1 MKTLKKIL
9 QQIDNKGYKAYKSIK
24 GIYQFEQFSLSID
37 HVQGDPFAVPSRIN
51 VRIPMSKADFPVQSW
66 ATIQIGKKPNPI
78 RRIALEDYLGRM
90 VKKNIRQISRGNRGS
105 GSSGIIAIETGG
117 QKILLRNAVLLT
129 ADFIEVRLLIGLPAA
144 DRRVAG
150 TQAQQMFFEEL
161 PAIVDQALYYNN
173 LSAQELSQYVN
184 SAEDQ
189 AVLRHTLKEKKLVAF
204 IANGALLPR
213 TSGICDAPMTGKIIS
228 FQSPASLEVEVSLPN
243 AGKISGMG
251 IPPGISLIVGGGF
264 HGKSTILH
272 ALEHG
277 PYNHIPGDGREK
289 VVSIESAVKIRSED
303 GRAVSKVNI
312 SPFIDRLPF
321 GRDTRHFTTENA
333 SGSTSQAANIIEA
346 LECGA
351 ELLLIDE
358 DTSATNFMIRDER
371 MQALVTQQK
380 EPITPLLYRVRELY
394 EQHGV
399 SSIIVMG
406 GSGDYF
412 DIADTV
418 IMMDEYIARD
428 VTQQARALAHEASY
442 QTPDQLNNLPE
453 FQPTASSSRKPGAR
467 TLNPARNKF
476 PVKIDVRETS
486 SILYGEYHIEL
497 SQVEQLID
505 IGQTRAIGLMI
516 HYYAI
521 HYAYPEQ
528 TKTKAQV
535 SAENSLTTHLKKLMQ
550 EANDKGLD
558 IFSPYKV
565 GNLAMPRL
573 YELSA
578 AINRIRC
585 DDWS

>member
-1 MKTLKKIL
+1 MQILKKNL
-9 QQIDNKGYKAYKSIK
+9 QHIDGKGYKAYKEIQ
-24 GIYQFEQFSLSID
+24 GVYQFEYFSLSID
-37 HVQGDPFAVPSRIN
+37 HVQGDPFAIPSRVN
-51 VRIPMSKADFPVQSW
+51 VRIAMPDAAFPDQSW
-66 ATIQIGKKPNPI
+66 ADQGAGEQQNPI

-90 VKKNIRQISRGNRGS
+90 LQHNIQQIIKGQRGS
-105 GSSGIIAIETGG
+105 GCSGIIHIEANG
-117 QKILLRNAVLLT
+117 QKTLLRNAVLVNPQY
-129 ADFIEVRLLIGLPAA
+129 IEARLVMGLPAE

-150 TQAQQMFFEEL
+150 LQAQQMFFEEL
-161 PAIVDQALYYNN
+161 PAIIEQSLFYKN
-173 LSAQELSQYVN
+173 LNSQELQQYIN

-189 AVLRHTLKEKKLVAF
+189 DALRDGLKEKKLVAF
-204 IANGALLPR
+204 VANGARLPR
-213 TSGICDAPMTGKIIS
+213 QSGICDNPMKGNVID
-228 FQSPASLEVEVSLPN
+228 FQSPASLEVEIELPN
-243 AGKISGMG
+243 AGKVKGMG
-251 IPPGISLIVGGGF
+251 IPQGITLIVGGGF
-264 HGKSTILH
+264 HGKSTVLH

-289 VVSIESAVKIRSED
+289 VVSTASAVKIRSED
-303 GRAVSKVNI
+303 GRAIAKVNI

-321 GRDTRHFTTENA
+321 ARNTRQFSTENA

-371 MQALVTQQK
+371 MQALVSQQK

-394 EQHGV
+394 EQHDV

-412 DIADTV
+412 DVADTV

-428 VTQQARALAHEASY
+428 VTRQAIALAHDKFY
-442 QTPDQLNNLPE
+442 QLPDNLTRLPK
-453 FQPTASSSRKPGAR
+453 FQRTSPRKPGLK
-467 TLNPARNKF
+467 TLDAARNKF
-476 PVKIDVRETS
+476 PVKIDVRETG
-486 SILYGEYHIEL
+486 SIFYGDYHIDL

-505 IGQTRAIGLMI
+505 IGQTRSIGLMI
-516 HYYAI
+516 DYYAR
-521 HYAYPEQ
+521 HYAPH
-528 TKTKAQV
+528 KAG
-535 SAENSLTTHLKKLMQ
+535 SLAINLKKLLQ
-550 EANDKGLD
+550 EANAQGLD

-573 YELSA
+573 YELAA

-585 DDWS
+585 DDWI